1 MSKLSHRGG
10 SERYAA
16 CSDDAANTAV
26 GNGCGTDTA
35 RVLRSFGMDRICWGC
50 FA

>member
-26 GNGCGTDTA
+26 GNGCGMDTA
-35 RVLRSFGMDRICWGC
+35 CVL
-50 FA
+50 